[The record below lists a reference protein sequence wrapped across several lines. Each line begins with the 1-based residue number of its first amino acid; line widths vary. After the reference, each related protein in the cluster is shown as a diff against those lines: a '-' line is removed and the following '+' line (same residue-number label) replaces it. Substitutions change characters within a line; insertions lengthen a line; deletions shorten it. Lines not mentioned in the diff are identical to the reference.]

1 MKAHVTR
8 KGHWVQVSLLLSAL
22 FFLVDELFMRVLN
35 VFPAEYRLAIHR
47 TALFTIVAV
56 FIFLTQFALFR
67 LRLVNQ
73 QLVHSGRLSA
83 LGEMSAM
90 FTHELVRP
98 LTQLDLFI
106 QIQMMEPL
114 QAPEVKMFCQEV
126 SRHLDRAKNLVQSLR
141 SFGKS
146 SAESAKTLQSINN
159 IVNEALTITGPY
171 LQFTD
176 ITRNLADD
184 LPPVACVSFQIEQVL
199 TNILINAKDAL
210 RDVKRPR
217 IAIRTQLQASHV
229 CIHVEDNGPGIDKR
243 HQKKI
248 FEPFFTT
255 KPGKEGTGLGLA
267 ISHKIVKEHGGQLA
281 VESRPGCTRFIIRL
295 PAYLTE
301 PAEHPDVADRS
312 IRSGA

>member
-1 MKAHVTR
+1 MKLFSTR
-8 KGHWVQVSLLLSAL
+8 KEHWVQVSILLSAL
-22 FFLVDELFMRVLN
+22 FFLIDEIFILLLN
-35 VFPAEYRLAIHR
+35 IFPAEYRLEIHR
-47 TALFTIVAV
+47 TALFTIVAL

-67 LRLVNQ
+67 LRIVNQ
-73 QLVHSGRLSA
+73 QLVHSGKLSA

-106 QIQMMEPL
+106 QIQMTEAQ
-114 QAPEVKMFCQEV
+114 QAPEVKKFCQDV

-141 SFGKS
+141 AFGRS
-146 SAESAKTLQSINN
+146 TTESEKTPQSVND
-159 IVNEALTITGPY
+159 IVTEALTITGPY

-176 ITRNLADD
+176 IDKNLADD
-184 LPPVACVSFQIEQVL
+184 LPSVACIAFQIEQVL

-217 IAIRTQLQASHV
+217 IAIRTLFQADHV

-248 FEPFFTT
+248 FDPFFTT
-255 KPGKEGTGLGLA
+255 KQGKEGTGLGLA
-267 ISHKIVKEHGGQLA
+267 ISHKIVKEHGGQIT
-281 VESRPGCTRFIIRL
+281 VESRPGHTRFMISL
-295 PAYLTE
+295 PT
-301 PAEHPDVADRS
+301 
-312 IRSGA
+312 